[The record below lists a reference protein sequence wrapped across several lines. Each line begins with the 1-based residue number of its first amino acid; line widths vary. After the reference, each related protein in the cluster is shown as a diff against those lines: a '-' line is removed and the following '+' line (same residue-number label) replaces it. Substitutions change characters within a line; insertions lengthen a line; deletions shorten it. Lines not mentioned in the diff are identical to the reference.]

1 LATYSSNMATAP
13 WAPSNLVLT
22 QSTIISPDGTLNGI
36 TFTRLATTTSEA
48 PSRYSSA
55 QAVSAPYTVSVYAKV
70 GTTNNSLYI
79 RNLAIDNITTTGVV
93 RFNLTAGTIDLTL
106 GSTYTGKAFITAV
119 GNGWYRCSI
128 SGTTPATITN
138 NLVDIG
144 VTSSGTLGGTA
155 GDYLF
160 VWGAQLEAGSF
171 ATSYIPTVATTITRA
186 ADQASM
192 TGTNFSSWY
201 NQSQG
206 SFYTAI
212 DRISTLPNNW
222 AFTVISSITFDLVFG
237 PTNANF
243 RYGVGGSTIS
253 TGVYVSAIAATSYTG
268 ATSTI
273 CVNGGAVISTTSTSI
288 PLNSTS
294 ITIGNSSGSANYLSG
309 HISKLSYYPVA
320 LSSSNLVA
328 LTS

>member
-1 LATYSSNMATAP
+1 
-13 WAPSNLVLT
+13 
-22 QSTIISPDGTLNGI
+22 
-36 TFTRLATTTSEA
+36 
-48 PSRYSSA
+48 
-55 QAVSAPYTVSVYAKV
+55 
-70 GTTNNSLYI
+70 
-79 RNLAIDNITTTGVV
+79 
-93 RFNLTAGTIDLTL
+93 
-106 GSTYTGKAFITAV
+106 
-119 GNGWYRCSI
+119 
-128 SGTTPATITN
+128 
-138 NLVDIG
+138 
-144 VTSSGTLGGTA
+144 
-155 GDYLF
+155 
-160 VWGAQLEAGSF
+160 
-171 ATSYIPTVATTITRA
+171 
-186 ADQASM
+186 M

-201 NQSQG
+201 NQAQG

-222 AFTVISSITFDLVFG
+222 VFTVISSITFDLVFG
-237 PTNANF
+237 PTTANF
-243 RYGVGGSTIS
+243 RYRVGGSAIS